1 MSAEQLAVQAWE
13 RAEAF
18 LFGHAIA
25 EAVEA

>member
-18 LFGHAIA
+18 LFRAAIA
-25 EAVEA
+25 EAVES

>member
-18 LFGHAIA
+18 LFGLAID
-25 EAVEA
+25 EAVDQ

>member
-18 LFGHAIA
+18 LFGAAIDQA
-25 EAVEA
+25 DYA